1 MSARSTHK
9 HAPVPLLDSDQAKA
23 CLLLWR
29 SAEFNTAEIAQL
41 LNVSEPA
48 VCRLIQAARDVA
60 RGLA

>member
-9 HAPVPLLDSDQAKA
+9 HASVSLLDSDQAKA

-29 SAEFNTAEIAQL
+29 SAEIAQL
-41 LNVSEPA
+41 LTVPEPA